1 MNWSEIF
8 EYNDGKLFWKVSF
21 SSRILVG
28 SEAGFCSDQYL
39 AVVIHRKRFFIHRII
54 WEMHIGPIPNKMFI
68 KHIDG
73 DRKNNRISN
82 LRLVTRSQL
91 LSDLHKPR
99 YRIGRTSEFLG
110 VSWCASNQRWTAQIC
125 SNGKR
130 YSLGSFTSEFEANN
144 AYIQAK
150 LKLHDKIADLSL
162 PHQLLAEEK

>member
-21 SSRILVG
+21 HGSVLVG

-39 AVVIHRKRFFIHRII
+39 ATRIRGKRFFLHRII
-54 WEMHIGPIPNKMFI
+54 WEMFVGPIPDKMVI

-73 DRKNNRISN
+73 NRSNNRISN
-82 LRLVTRSQL
+82 LRLVTRSQIQ
-91 LSDLHKPR
+91 SDLHKPR
-99 YRIGRTSEFLG
+99 HRIGRTSEFLG
-110 VSWCASNQRWTAQIC
+110 VSWCATNQRWVSYIH
-125 SNGKR
+125 SNGKNH
-130 YSLGSFTSEFEANN
+130 YLGSFTSEFEANN